1 MYKFTDDLPKLT
13 DITDILK
20 PDNDIIDDINKEDFI
35 ETIDLFLEDILV
47 NDPLMYKE
55 YNFYDNLFELLYEQI
70 SNLYYEQIIKYNINL
85 EESLQNTIYDYFNRN
100 NCPRSYSSS
109 IIVNNPNT
117 ERITKLLNYYTTLE
131 QPDQRTD
138 EWYNFRYQGLTAS
151 SIWKALDTQSN
162 INNIIYSKCT
172 PLKKITGC
180 NINSPF
186 HNGHKYEPLS
196 VLWYENKYNT
206 TVGEFGCIKHKDYE
220 WLRASPDGINI
231 KKDNPRYGRL
241 LEIKNPTTREI
252 SGIPKKDYWIQMQI
266 QMEVWDLDE
275 CDFLETKF
283 SEYENEEEFHKDEI
297 AFNKTKDN
305 KLKGVMIMFND
316 GIEPVY
322 KYCPLEYNK
331 EQYDEWYDKEIE
343 KYPQYTWIKNIY
355 WYLNTISCV
364 LVPRNK
370 NWFNNAYPYLKN
382 VWDTILLERKN
393 GEYVKRKASSKSKND
408 KKKLTP
414 TSLKKSKDD
423 TKKLLNLNDDSIT
436 TEDNTIVIKFR
447 TQSFDSL

>member
-55 YNFYDNLFELLYEQI
+55 YKFYDNLFELLYEQI

-117 ERITKLLNYYTTLE
+117 ERITKLLNYYKTLE

-162 INNIIYSKCT
+162 INNIIYSKCS

-220 WLRASPDGINI
+220 WLEH
-231 KKDNPRYGRL
+231 L
-241 LEIKNPTTREI
+241 L
-252 SGIPKKDYWIQMQI
+252 M
-266 QMEVWDLDE
+266 
-275 CDFLETKF
+275 
-283 SEYENEEEFHKDEI
+283 
-297 AFNKTKDN
+297 
-305 KLKGVMIMFND
+305 
-316 GIEPVY
+316 
-322 KYCPLEYNK
+322 
-331 EQYDEWYDKEIE
+331 
-343 KYPQYTWIKNIY
+343 
-355 WYLNTISCV
+355 V
-364 LVPRNK
+364 L
-370 NWFNNAYPYLKN
+370 
-382 VWDTILLERKN
+382 I
-393 GEYVKRKASSKSKND
+393 
-408 KKKLTP
+408 
-414 TSLKKSKDD
+414 
-423 TKKLLNLNDDSIT
+423 
-436 TEDNTIVIKFR
+436 
-447 TQSFDSL
+447 

>member
-13 DITDILK
+13 DIIDTMK
-20 PDNDIIDDINKEDFI
+20 PHNDDIDDTNIDDFV
-35 ETIDLFLEDILV
+35 ETIDLFLGDILV
-47 NDPLMYKE
+47 NNPQMYKE
-55 YNFYDNLFELLYEQI
+55 YKFYNNLTELLYD
-70 SNLYYEQIIKYNINL
+70 QIILLFYEPIVKYDINL
-85 EESLQNTIYDYFNRN
+85 DIYIKDTIDSYFIRN
-100 NCPRSYSSS
+100 NCPRSYTNS
-109 IIVNNPNT
+109 IIINKPNI
-117 ERITKLLNYYTTLE
+117 ERINKLLEYYKTLE
-131 QPDQRTD
+131 QPDQKTD
-138 EWYNFRYQGLTAS
+138 EWYKFRYQGLTAS
-151 SIWKALDTQSN
+151 SIWKALDTQCN
-162 INNIIYSKCT
+162 INNIIYGKCS

-196 VLWYENKYNT
+196 TLWYENEYD
-206 TVGEFGCIKHKDYE
+206 TVIGEFGCIKHKNYK

-283 SEYENEEEFHKDEI
+283 KEYENEEEFHNNEI
-297 AFNKTKDN
+297 SFNKSKDN

-316 GIEPVY
+316 GIEPIY
-322 KYCPLEYNK
+322 KYCPLEYNR
-331 EQYDEWYDKEIE
+331 EQYDEWYDKNIE

-355 WYLNTISCV
+355 WYLDNISCI

-370 NWFNNAYPYLKN
+370 NWFDNAYPYFKN
-382 VWDTILLERKN
+382 VWDTILLEREN
-393 GEYVKRKASSKSKND
+393 GEYVKRKPSSKTKKDN
-408 KKKLTP
+408 KKLTP

-423 TKKLLNLNDDSIT
+423 TKKLLNLNDESIT
-436 TEDNTIVIKFR
+436 TQDNTVVIQFR